1 MTATDSSIDSV
12 IEEFLDLVRDE
23 TGLPVTAEQTEL
35 DLDQVPGWDSVYL
48 LSLVV
53 ALERRTGRQLSMPDV
68 LAATSL
74 RDIYTLAVAP

>member
-1 MTATDSSIDSV
+1 MIPTDNFLDD
-12 IEEFLDLVRDE
+12 FLDLVRDE
-23 TGLPVTAEQTEL
+23 TGLPVTAEQTGL

-68 LAATSL
+68 LEATSL
-74 RDIYTLAVAP
+74 RDLYALAVAS